1 VTYVSKKESGMSFKV
16 TPLAALFLL
25 SLLFSVQAAADQRP
39 HQPKPD
45 ARPKMKAAFDV
56 PEILNWLPP
65 NTETLFVARG
75 PFKFWNDQI
84 SENPSLSE
92 MLESVSDGILDD
104 FADKHMKAL
113 KDWLAS
119 QLRTFL
125 MSWATSPL
133 WSWMSW
139 PAISER

>member
-1 VTYVSKKESGMSFKV
+1 MSFKV

-92 MLESVSDGILDD
+92 MLESVSDGILD
-104 FADKHMKAL
+104 
-113 KDWLAS
+113 AS
-119 QLRTFL
+119 T
-125 MSWATSPL
+125 M
-133 WSWMSW
+133 
-139 PAISER
+139 